1 MATSSEA
8 ESDLTP
14 HKKTKILRKYT
25 AVDYGPLQ
33 VLQYN
38 PVSTF
43 RGGSYR
49 ITTPIDSEL
58 IIYRL
63 YGGEAGEGGRFWSA
77 EKRDGNLSYA
87 MDVAIL
93 PQWNNTLE
101 NQVSLTVPRGIFL
114 FEGYVE
120 AQHPDAK
127 YGRYDGGYLGGGW
140 QVFIPK
146 AILDPLLQAERASA
160 EGKAEDVKQHV
171 EEAFSAQNAFMES
184 YDKKVIELGLQQE
197 YPPLKI

>member
-1 MATSSEA
+1 MATNSEA

-43 RGGSYR
+43 RGGSYLM
-49 ITTPIDSEL
+49 TTPVDSEL
-58 IIYRL
+58 VIYRL

-77 EKRDGNLSYA
+77 EKREGNLSYA

-93 PQWNNTLE
+93 PQWNNTLD
-101 NQVSLTVPRGIFL
+101 NQASLTVPRGIFL

-146 AILDPLLQAERASA
+146 AILDPLLQAE
-160 EGKAEDVKQHV
+160 KATAKDAKRHV
-171 EEAFSAQNAFMES
+171 EDAFIAQGAFMES
-184 YDKKVIELGLQQE
+184 YDKKVIELGLQKE
-197 YPPLKI
+197 YPPIQSKP